1 VLTAPRTPR
10 DACLVLRCPCKALT
24 CACARVR
31 PLAAPRYEFKA
42 VCGGPSLCGWELALY
57 AVLFVIHNDLGE
69 AARRATITAPLGPG
83 DYYLINDTDAHC
95 KICDER
101 VEALDEC

>member
-1 VLTAPRTPR
+1 MPLFERRA
-10 DACLVLRCPCKALT
+10 ALRGTDPAHG
-24 CACARVR
+24 ARVGSTDALDR
-31 PLAAPRYEFKA
+31 RVGCVPNVYAFVGLSMRRR
-42 VCGGPSLCGWELALY
+42 CHRGPGSQ
-57 AVLFVIHNDLGE
+57 HD
-69 AARRATITAPLGPG
+69 RPG